1 MVIGPVSKTVL
12 CRNDF
17 PVVFAVVRVVVVT
30 GVPGCHVL
38 TVAASHN
45 RPPTRLGIPTG
56 VAAVIRSSR
65 RQTIVRKSQ
74 GMAHLV
80 SRCGGHTNLTRVEDE
95 NRLISRIH
103 ETIQVGEA
111 TA

>member
-12 CRNDF
+12 RRNDF

-38 TVAASHN
+38 AIAAAHN
-45 RPPTRLGIPTG
+45 RPPTRLGIPAG
-56 VAAVIRSSR
+56 VATVIGSSR
-65 RQTIVRKSQ
+65 RQTIVRKPQ

-95 NRLISRIH
+95 NRLIRRVH
-103 ETIQVGEA
+103 ETVQVGET